1 MEPSMKQFVSIT
13 LCTAILT
20 GWLSIGPCPT
30 LAVAAQPTGASSQM
44 TFANPED
51 ATNALLDAMKQGDQK
66 QLLGVLGPGSKALIN
81 SGDKHADAAHRQK
94 FVENYAA
101 QHKLAEVSPGH

>member
-1 MEPSMKQFVSIT
+1 
-13 LCTAILT
+13 
-20 GWLSIGPCPT
+20 
-30 LAVAAQPTGASSQM
+30 
-44 TFANPED
+44 
-51 ATNALLDAMKQGDQK
+51 MKQGDQK
-66 QLLGVLGPGSKALIN
+66 QLLGVLGPGSEALIN